1 MQERDSRDGET
12 RYLNTRRMFHPS
24 GNPRGGYEKPLII
37 LYPNF
42 RKPLRIPLCFRETR
56 RWEMG
61 DAGRCR
67 QVPLML
73 HFSEFTTG
81 SYSLKHSPYGNI
93 ISLFDVRD

>member
-1 MQERDSRDGET
+1 
-12 RYLNTRRMFHPS
+12 
-24 GNPRGGYEKPLII
+24 
-37 LYPNF
+37 
-42 RKPLRIPLCFRETR
+42 
-56 RWEMG
+56 MG